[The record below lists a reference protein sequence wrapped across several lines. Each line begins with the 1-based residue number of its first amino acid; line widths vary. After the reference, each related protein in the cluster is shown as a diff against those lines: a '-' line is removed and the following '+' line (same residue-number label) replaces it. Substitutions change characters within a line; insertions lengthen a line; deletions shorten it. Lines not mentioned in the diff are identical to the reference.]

1 MPKSRLC
8 NPPNHRDGIW
18 FPHSDGFQSVTMP
31 STMAML
37 KHTELLKAQ
46 DPEWRRPLK
55 FAGKT
60 QKDLKTDFPFSF
72 HDNRHSIQDSAEY
85 FDGGVGRKKADK
97 GKGGQ
102 ASQNFVQW
110 AHDVP
115 PKATTYL
122 DGYSN
127 YQTSYLNPQVL
138 ACPSIFGRYP
148 KSHLVRSFGIAA
160 LPENDVARSADA
172 NIQTTSTPPNVE
184 PVSHSCFPDSPNHPQ

>member
-60 QKDLKTDFPFSF
+60 Q
-72 HDNRHSIQDSAEY
+72 
-85 FDGGVGRKKADK
+85 GVGRKKADK